1 MFVPITHKRK
11 EAHMATA
18 GLVIRIM
25 PGGEQPALAQIRI
38 FPGVA
43 DVRPVPG
50 SEHSPCFAVV
60 LDSPSVTLKR
70 DMEHLA
76 EMPQVQ
82 AVDVAYISYED
93 DLEESGSIP
102 CPPSAH
108 VSGFH
113 SPRGEQP

>member
-1 MFVPITHKRK
+1 
-11 EAHMATA
+11 MATA

-50 SEHSPCFAVV
+50 TEHSPCFAVV
-60 LDSPSVTLKR
+60 LESPSVTLKR
-70 DMEHLA
+70 DMEHL
-76 EMPQVQ
+76 
-82 AVDVAYISYED
+82 AYISYED

>member
-1 MFVPITHKRK
+1 
-11 EAHMATA
+11 MATA

-25 PGGEQPALAQIRI
+25 PRWRTAGIGTDTYLPGCGGCPA
-38 FPGVA
+38 
-43 DVRPVPG
+43 VPG
-50 SEHSPCFAVV
+50 TEHSPCFAVV
-60 LDSPSVTLKR
+60 LESPSVTLKR

>member
-1 MFVPITHKRK
+1 MFVPVTHKRK

-50 SEHSPCFAVV
+50 TEHSPCFAVV
-60 LDSPSVTLKR
+60 LESPSVTLKR

-76 EMPQVQ
+76 D
-82 AVDVAYISYED
+82 AAG
-93 DLEESGSIP
+93 SGSG
-102 CPPSAH
+102 C
-108 VSGFH
+108 GLY
-113 SPRGEQP
+113 QL